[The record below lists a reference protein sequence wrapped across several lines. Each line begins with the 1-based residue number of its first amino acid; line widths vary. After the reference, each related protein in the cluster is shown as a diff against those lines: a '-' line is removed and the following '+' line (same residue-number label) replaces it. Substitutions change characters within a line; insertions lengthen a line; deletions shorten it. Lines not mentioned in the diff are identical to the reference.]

1 MFDSRNFPTQT
12 TIFTEKRV
20 KVVVK
25 CKAQRDKYHLVA
37 FDGSHDI
44 FRSHL
49 RIRCRSHLSREG
61 VPIVEDKLERNVV
74 DDESTQFL
82 VDTTKRIDIDGLFV
96 SSGFTG
102 VFDSQHGGVRDSRM
116 CRGDM
121 IILQL
126 KKGHKIKHGNDV
138 TCIVCLCVGRNTFFL
153 ETKFTNR
160 ETIIIPIAD
169 SSPIVGFRGRESYE
183 VSEYSTIWKM
193 YTNTESLTESTQQR
207 FIENGKVT

>member
-1 MFDSRNFPTQT
+1 MFDSRKFPTQT
-12 TIFTEKRV
+12 TIFTGKRV

-37 FDGSHDI
+37 FDGSHNI

-61 VPIVEDKLERNVV
+61 VPIIEDNLERNVV
-74 DDESTQFL
+74 DNETTQFL
-82 VDTTKRIDIDGLFV
+82 VHTTKRINVDGLFV
-96 SSGFTG
+96 NRGITG
-102 VFDSQHGGVRDSRM
+102 HFDSQHCGVHDSRM
-116 CRGDM
+116 CFCNM
-121 IILQL
+121 IILQM
-126 KKGHKIKHGNDV
+126 KKGQKIKHGKDV

-169 SSPIVGFRGRESYE
+169 SSPIVGFRGRETYE
-183 VSEYSTIWKM
+183 VSEYTIWK
-193 YTNTESLTESTQQR
+193 TSICIIQNCITTAIIR
-207 FIENGKVT
+207 FGKDQFV